1 MQEVLHADRGVTS
14 QRRMNGRGV
23 QSDLNFGTF
32 RCVPPTFIAVAQK
45 AKRLQTAVITQRL
58 CRRPLRH

>member
-14 QRRMNGRGV
+14 QRRMNGKGV

-45 AKRLQTAVITQRL
+45 AKRL
-58 CRRPLRH
+58 